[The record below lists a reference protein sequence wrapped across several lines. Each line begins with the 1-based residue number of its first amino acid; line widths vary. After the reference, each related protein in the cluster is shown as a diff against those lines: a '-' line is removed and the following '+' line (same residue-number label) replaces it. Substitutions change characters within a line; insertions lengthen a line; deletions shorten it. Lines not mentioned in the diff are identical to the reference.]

1 MKKANL
7 LQLSSQLMTDK
18 EMQNVSGGQYIP
30 GGPYVPKPCQG
41 SSSACKGDL
50 HLAVNST
57 IDNMRDNNQPVVRT
71 VE

>member
-30 GGPYVPKPCQG
+30 GGPYYPKPCSP
-41 SSSACKGDL
+41 SSGACHDI
-50 HLAVNST
+50 HSSVNNGL
-57 IDNMRDNNQPVVRT
+57 DNMRKNNPPVVRT